1 MVPSDQIA
9 PEQGLVLNGQ
19 KVYRPTFQ
27 HGNRQV
33 QKVKGQGCRLEYKQY
48 GE

>member
-1 MVPSDQIA
+1 MVPSEQIA

-19 KVYRPTFQ
+19 EVYCPTFQ

-33 QKVKGQGCRLEYKQY
+33 QKAGHRSKVRSAG
-48 GE
+48 